1 MNQNYLEDVIISNY
15 FETSELHFIAVTA
28 IFKPNLSL
36 IDSHNY

>member
-1 MNQNYLEDVIISNY
+1 MKQNYLEDVIISNY
-15 FETSELHFIAVTA
+15 FETSVTA